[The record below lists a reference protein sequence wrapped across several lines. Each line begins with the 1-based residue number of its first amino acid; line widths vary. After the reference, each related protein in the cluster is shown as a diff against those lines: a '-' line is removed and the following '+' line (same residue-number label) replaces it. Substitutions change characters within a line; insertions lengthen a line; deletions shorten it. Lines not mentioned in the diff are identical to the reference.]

1 MEHRGISGH
10 KRRYRQLANIL
21 VRHGLG
27 YFVGQFGLESVV
39 PFHRGWFGHTPRDIP
54 YTRPEHLRMALEEMG
69 TVWIKFGQ
77 ILSTRADLLPTEFI
91 DELSRLQDDAP
102 TVPWESIDD
111 VIVANL
117 HQPIEELFASFDR
130 EPLAAASIGQVH
142 AATLFDGTS
151 IIVKVQRPGIVEQVE
166 EDLGILQ
173 DIALTVRRR
182 WDMAE
187 QYDIVGMVQEFSESL
202 RSEMDYVREGRSAE
216 QIAANFAQ
224 VPLVHV
230 PRVYWERSS
239 ERVITLERV
248 QGLKI
253 NDLTA
258 LDAAGIDR
266 IELAQRAARMVMQ
279 MVFEDGFFHAD
290 PHPGNFF
297 IEPNGEIAL
306 MDFGMVG
313 VLTDRTKDHLV
324 NLMLAVASKDAN
336 RMVDTVLEIAAGK
349 IRADRVQLR
358 QDVQRLVSLYIDRP
372 IGDIDAGDFLR
383 NIMEVVRAHHLQMP
397 SNLALT
403 LKMGVMV
410 EGLGQQLD
418 PDFRLVSVIEPYAQ
432 RLVVQRRSPRYLA
445 RLMEAATMDAAQLG
459 LEVPGQLRRILGD
472 LERGTLEIG
481 ARPDGLEPA
490 LDRLERLANRI
501 VLSLIA
507 SAFIIGL
514 AVLMAVIHP
523 FGMERWMGIMFVLG
537 FLIATALGTY
547 IIRDILRSKPR

>member
-27 YFVGQFGLESVV
+27 YFVGQFGLEGVV

-202 RSEMDYVREGRSAE
+202 RSELDYVREGRSAE

-248 QGLKI
+248 HGLKI

-481 ARPDGLEPA
+481 TRPGGLEPA

-523 FGMERWMGIMFVLG
+523 FGVERWIGIMFVLG

-547 IIRDILRSKPR
+547 LIRDILRSKPR